1 MRGRPQSISAE
12 TILDAAGAV
21 FRERGHAATTAEI
34 AGRAGVSEGILF
46 HRYRNKETLLAA
58 VILREGEPPPVLREM
73 IARAGRGSLSA
84 NVRIVIEAVLD
95 SVLRIHPLFELG
107 ISSSTPAAFH
117 ASMLANPEKPAPVR
131 MIELLSRYLQA
142 EANAGRVRK
151 VDPVC
156 VARALMGACVEY
168 AHFER
173 FFAPKTDRN
182 SFVRGLIDF
191 VLHGIAASD
200 HPER

>member
-1 MRGRPQSISAE
+1 MRGRPQSISSE

-46 HRYRNKETLLAA
+46 HRYKNKETLLAA
-58 VILREGEPPPVLREM
+58 VIHREGEPPLVLREM

-84 NVRIVIEAVLD
+84 NIRIIIESVLD

-107 ISSSTPAAFH
+107 ISSTTPAAFH

-131 MIELLSRYLQA
+131 IVELLSRYLQA
-142 EANAGRVRK
+142 EASAGRVRP

-156 VARALMGACVEY
+156 AARAVMGACMEY
-168 AHFER
+168 AHFEH
-173 FFAPKTDRN
+173 FFGSKTDRN
-182 SFVRGLIDF
+182 SFVRGMVDF
-191 VLHGIAASD
+191 VLHGITASD
-200 HPER
+200 HPKK

>member
-34 AGRAGVSEGILF
+34 AERAGVSEGILF
-46 HRYRNKETLLAA
+46 HRYKNKETLLAA
-58 VILREGEPPPVLREM
+58 VIHREGEPPLVLREM

-84 NVRIVIEAVLD
+84 NIRILIETVLD

-117 ASMLANPEKPAPVR
+117 ASMLAHPEKPAPVR
-131 MIELLSRYLQA
+131 IVELLSHYLQA

-156 VARALMGACVEY
+156 VARAMMGASMEY

-173 FFAPKTDRN
+173 FFGAKTDRN
-182 SFVRGLIDF
+182 AFVRGMVDF

>member
-21 FRERGHAATTAEI
+21 FRECGHAATTAEI
-34 AGRAGVSEGILF
+34 ARRAGVSEGILF
-46 HRYRNKETLLAA
+46 HRYKNKETLLAA
-58 VILREGEPPPVLREM
+58 VIHREGEPPLVLREM

-84 NVRIVIEAVLD
+84 NIRIIVETVLD

-117 ASMLANPEKPAPVR
+117 ASILANPEKPAPVR
-131 MIELLSRYLQA
+131 MVELLSRYLQA
-142 EANAGRVRK
+142 EANAGRVRQ

-156 VARALMGACVEY
+156 VARAVMGASMEY

-173 FFAPKTDRN
+173 FFAAKTDRTA
-182 SFVRGLIDF
+182 FVRGMVDF

-200 HPER
+200 HPGR